1 MNPMIRFALIGS
13 MLLLSAH
20 RSPAPISEPN
30 NPTPA
35 PEQSATAAPEQ
46 SATPKPKHSPTATPV
61 AAENEVAPIIAHV
74 ATAHSQKSSGGESVR
89 LVFSPNPS
97 YPVAERFGRSPVRGS
112 GEFRVTFGPNGD
124 VINVQIV
131 RSTHRDV
138 LDDAAIAGLRR
149 WRSRPGAEWSMIVP
163 VQLKP

>member
-20 RSPAPISEPN
+20 RSPAPISEQN

-46 SATPKPKHSPTATPV
+46 SATPKPKHSPAATAVTT
-61 AAENEVAPIIAHV
+61 ENEVAPIV
-74 ATAHSQKSSGGESVR
+74 AQVPTAHSQKSSGGESAK
-89 LVFSPNPS
+89 LVFFPNPS

-131 RSTHRDV
+131 RSMHRDV
-138 LDDAAIAGLRR
+138 LDDAAMAGLRR
-149 WRSRPGAEWSMIVP
+149 WRSRPGTEWSMIVP